1 MKKDIVKIMWKF
13 ITDSDF
19 RFLVMGK
26 YGLLNYMDDEK
37 YLKRM
42 YQINMGK
49 KLDLANPKLF
59 NEKLQWLKLYDRNP
73 LYTTM
78 VDKYAVKKYVGEII
92 GDEYIIPTIGVWNS
106 AEDIDFDA
114 LPNQFV
120 LKCTHDSHG
129 LVICKDKSHLD
140 IKAARK
146 KLNRGLKRNYYYL
159 FREWPYKDVPPRIIA
174 EQYMS
179 NNSAPLPD
187 NLKIESC
194 DKSRIKEFNE
204 LKDGLTDYKI
214 YCFNGKAKLMM
225 VASNRFSGEQT
236 RFDYFDREGKWLD
249 LVWGNPRSETEPHI
263 EANIEELFKTAEKLA
278 AGIPHVRVDLY
289 YSNGQIYFGEMTF
302 YDASGF
308 GKIESEGWDE
318 MLGDW
323 IDLPISAG
331 GGTR

>member
-114 LPNQFV
+114 LNKQI
-120 LKCTHDSHG
+120 SE
-129 LVICKDKSHLD
+129 DKFSPERRAFLSSQ
-140 IKAARK
+140 
-146 KLNRGLKRNYYYL
+146 
-159 FREWPYKDVPPRIIA
+159 YKESLTYIA
-174 EQYMS
+174 EEI
-179 NNSAPLPD
+179 L
-187 NLKIESC
+187 
-194 DKSRIKEFNE
+194 
-204 LKDGLTDYKI
+204 
-214 YCFNGKAKLMM
+214 
-225 VASNRFSGEQT
+225 GEQDVSI
-236 RFDYFDREGKWLD
+236 FLKALKNF
-249 LVWGNPRSETEPHI
+249 
-263 EANIEELFKTAEKLA
+263 EK
-278 AGIPHVRVDLY
+278 
-289 YSNGQIYFGEMTF
+289 GE
-302 YDASGF
+302 
-308 GKIESEGWDE
+308 
-318 MLGDW
+318 
-323 IDLPISAG
+323 
-331 GGTR
+331 